1 MRPLKLSLQ
10 AFGPFAGRETVDF
23 TRLPPG
29 ALFLISGPTGAGKT
43 AILDGIT
50 YALYGDTS
58 GGERSAR
65 EMRSHHAE
73 AALQT
78 EVELEFALGGQCY
91 RVRRVPEQTRA
102 AQRGDGVVNAPAR
115 AELFRLE
122 ADSRNSDGQGWQ
134 PLAQRTTEVTQQVE
148 ALLGFKAEQFRQVVL
163 LPQGQ
168 FRKLLA
174 ASSAERER
182 ILETLFGT
190 AAYKRLQDALKAE
203 AAVLR
208 ESGEQARLRRDTLLQ
223 QAEAESAAA
232 LSARMDALGAAL
244 AALEADEK
252 AAREAD
258 TAARAALQRGQ
269 AIAARFAEARAAAA
283 ALAALTAGRAE
294 VDAQRM
300 RLDDAR
306 RAQQVLPA
314 DAALAAARSAAAEA
328 GERGRQAVAAAGQAA
343 SALRK
348 ADAALQ
354 AEAARGDEREAAQRE
369 QMRLEALSDA
379 VARLAA
385 AEAAVQACQRQRTA
399 ADARLAQAGAACAAL
414 DDRRSRLAG
423 RIEALQAQAAQ
434 AAVLGLRVQ
443 QAEQRAQAQARL
455 AASVARLQQAQAL
468 EEAKRQ
474 AFEAAQGHA
483 LCQREAFEA
492 LDAGW
497 RRAQAAILARHLH
510 DGDACPVCG
519 SAAHPSPAR
528 FDGELPTEQALQA
541 ARAAVRAAEAALE
554 TARHDRDA
562 AAQERAAAQ
571 AEVSTRQAALDAGKA
586 DGHAQQDLF
595 GVGADASEELPALR
609 TALQAA
615 RAAMAD
621 VDGLRAQL
629 RGLDAELTT
638 AQAALEQARGQAAEA
653 AGAAEG
659 ASRVA
664 EERRGAVPAALRTR
678 QALDAALAG
687 ARATR
692 QRLDA
697 ALQAAQAA
705 QRAALGAE
713 AAQRAQRDTL
723 ALAARA
729 AEARVAEAAAQFAD
743 ALRAAG
749 FGTDEEGAAAGPDA
763 GAAAWRAAVLPAAQI
778 DALAR
783 QIRGADEQLAAAQE
797 RELRA
802 AQAIAGLAAPDL
814 AALDAHAA
822 DCRARVEAVVARLS
836 DGRAERNRL
845 AHTLALLGDIAREH
859 GAIEAEYRV
868 VGHLSDV
875 ANGDNGRNLTFQRY
889 VLAAL
894 LDDVLRAASLRLKA
908 MSRGRYLL
916 QRREDVADA
925 RRAAGLDLEVFDD
938 YTGRAR
944 PASTLSGGEGFMA
957 SLALA
962 LGLSDA
968 VQAYAGGV
976 QLDTLFIDEGFG
988 SLDPESLDM
997 AMKALI
1003 DLQQRGRT
1011 VGVISHV
1018 EEMKQQIDAA
1028 IEVVQGAGG
1037 SRVRM
1042 RGAAAPARSSALSP
1056 PAPARDAAGDRR

>member
-1 MRPLKLSLQ
+1 MKPLKLSLQ

-43 AILDGIT
+43 SILDGIT

-65 EMRSHHAE
+65 EMRSHHAD

-78 EVELEFALGGQCY
+78 EVELEFALGGQHY
-91 RVRRVPEQTRA
+91 RVRRVPEQSRA
-102 AQRGDGVVNAPAR
+102 AQRGGGVVNAPAK
-115 AELFRLE
+115 AELFRFD
-122 ADSRNSDGQGWQ
+122 ADRWQ

-174 ASSAERER
+174 ASSAEREK

-203 AAVLR
+203 AAMLR
-208 ESGEQARLRRDTLLQ
+208 ERGEQASLRRATLLQ
-223 QAEAESAAA
+223 QAEAETTEDLAVR
-232 LSARMDALGAAL
+232 LDALGAAL
-244 AALEADEK
+244 ATLEAEEK
-252 AAREAD
+252 AARDAD
-258 TAARAALQRGQ
+258 GAARAALQQGQ
-269 AIAARFAEARAAAA
+269 ATAARFAEAQAAAA

-294 VDAQRM
+294 TDAR
-300 RLDDAR
+300 RLRLEDAR
-306 RAQQVLPA
+306 RAQQVSPSA
-314 DAALAAARSAAAEA
+314 TALSAARSAAAEA
-328 GERGRQAVAAAGQAA
+328 EQRARQAAQAA
-343 SALRK
+343 EQAAKALHD

-379 VARLAA
+379 VARLAE
-385 AEAAVQACQRQRTA
+385 AETALLDSQRQRVA
-399 ADARLAQAGAACAAL
+399 ADARLTQAEAACKTL
-414 DDRRSRLAG
+414 DSQRNQLAG
-423 RIEALQAQAAQ
+423 RIDTLQAQAAQ
-434 AAVLGLRVQ
+434 AAVLGLRMQ
-443 QAEQRAQAQARL
+443 HAEQRAQAQAGLEASLVRL
-455 AASVARLQQAQAL
+455 KQAQVL
-468 EEAKRQ
+468 VEAKRQ
-474 AFEAAQGHA
+474 AFEAAQQQM
-483 LCQREAFEA
+483 LRQREACDA
-492 LDAGW
+492 LDAAW
-497 RRAQAAILARHLH
+497 RRAQAAILAHHLH

-519 SAAHPSPAR
+519 SASHPSPAR

-541 ARAAVRAAEAALE
+541 VRDALRKAEAAME
-554 TARHDRDA
+554 AVRHDRDV
-562 AAQERAAAQ
+562 AAQQRAAAQ
-571 AEVSTRQAALDAGKA
+571 AEVNTRQTALHGGAAD
-586 DGHAQQDLF
+586 DQVQQDLF
-595 GVGADASEELPALR
+595 GASVDEDLPALR

-615 RAAMAD
+615 RAAAAE
-621 VDGLRAQL
+621 VERIRGQL
-629 RGLDAELTT
+629 QQSEVALAA
-638 AQAALEQARGQAAEA
+638 AQAALDDARKQAAA
-653 AGAAEG
+653 AASAAEG
-659 ASRVA
+659 ALRVA
-664 EERRGAVPAALRTR
+664 EERRGAVPEALRSP
-678 QALDAALAG
+678 QALGTALAA
-687 ARATR
+687 ARARR
-692 QRLDA
+692 QQLEA
-697 ALQAAQAA
+697 ALQAAQEV
-705 QRAALGAE
+705 QRQALNHD
-713 AAQRAQRDTL
+713 AAQRAQRDAQ

-729 AEARVAEAAAQFAD
+729 AEVRVAETAAQFAD
-743 ALRAAG
+743 ALHAAG
-749 FGTDEEGAAAGPDA
+749 FAAAGSGMAGSARPD
-763 GAAAWRAAVLPAAQI
+763 AAWRAAVLPAEQM

-783 QIRGADEQLAAAQE
+783 QIRSADEQFAAAQE
-797 RELRA
+797 RSRRA
-802 AQAIAGLAAPDL
+802 AQAIDGLAPPDL
-814 AALDAHAA
+814 AALDARATA
-822 DCRARVEAVVARLS
+822 CREQVEAIVARITH
-836 DGRAERNRL
+836 NRGEQQKL
-845 AHTLALLGDIAREH
+845 TRTLALLNEIAREH

-868 VGHLSDV
+868 VGHLAEV

-957 SLALA
+957 SLSLA
-962 LGLSDA
+962 LGLSDV

-997 AMKALI
+997 AMRALI

-1018 EEMKQQIDAA
+1018 EDMKQQIGTA
-1028 IEVVQGAGG
+1028 IEVVQGLRG

-1042 RGAAAPARSSALSP
+1042 VGVS
-1056 PAPARDAAGDRR
+1056 

>member
-1 MRPLKLSLQ
+1 MKPLKLSLQ

-43 AILDGIT
+43 SILDGIT

-65 EMRSHHAE
+65 EMRSHHAD

-78 EVELEFALGGQCY
+78 EVELEFALGGQRY
-91 RVRRVPEQTRA
+91 RVRRVPEQSRA
-102 AQRGDGVVNAPAR
+102 AQRGGGVVNAPAK
-115 AELFRLE
+115 AELFRFD
-122 ADSRNSDGQGWQ
+122 ADGQSWQ

-174 ASSAERER
+174 ASSAEREK

-208 ESGEQARLRRDTLLQ
+208 ERGEQASLRRATLLQ
-223 QAEAESAAA
+223 QAEAETAEDLAVR
-232 LSARMDALGAAL
+232 LDGLGAAL
-244 AALEADEK
+244 TALEAEEK
-252 AAREAD
+252 AARDAD
-258 TAARAALQRGQ
+258 GAARAALQQGQ
-269 AIAARFAEARAAAA
+269 ATAARFAEAQAAAA
-283 ALAALTAGRAE
+283 ALAALMAGRAE
-294 VDAQRM
+294 TDARRL

-306 RAQQVLPA
+306 RAQQVSPSA
-314 DAALAAARSAAAEA
+314 AALSAARSAAAEA
-328 GERGRQAVAAAGQAA
+328 EQRARQAAQAA
-343 SALRK
+343 EQAAKALHD

-379 VARLAA
+379 VARLAE
-385 AEAAVQACQRQRTA
+385 AETALLDSQRQRVG
-399 ADARLAQAGAACAAL
+399 ADARLTQAEAECKTL
-414 DDRRSRLAG
+414 DSQRSQLAG
-423 RIEALQAQAAQ
+423 RIDTLQAQAAQ
-434 AAVLGLRVQ
+434 AAVLGLRMQ
-443 QAEQRAQAQARL
+443 QAEQRAQAQAGL
-455 AASVARLQQAQAL
+455 DASLARLKQAQML

-474 AFEAAQGHA
+474 AFEAAQQQM
-483 LCQREAFEA
+483 LRQREACDA

-497 RRAQAAILARHLH
+497 RRAQAAILAHHLH

-519 SAAHPSPAR
+519 SASHPSPAR

-541 ARAAVRAAEAALE
+541 ARDALRKAEAAME
-554 TARHDRDA
+554 AARHGRDE
-562 AAQERAAAQ
+562 AAQQRAAAQ
-571 AEVSTRQAALDAGKA
+571 AEVNTRQTALHVGAAD
-586 DGHAQQDLF
+586 DRVQQDLF
-595 GVGADASEELPALR
+595 GASVDEDLPALR

-615 RAAMAD
+615 RAAAAE
-621 VDGLRAQL
+621 VEQVRGQL
-629 RGLDAELTT
+629 RQSETALVA
-638 AQAALEQARGQAAEA
+638 AQAALDDARKQAAA
-653 AGAAEG
+653 AASMAEG
-659 ASRVA
+659 ALRVA
-664 EERRGAVPAALRTR
+664 EERRSAVPEALRSP
-678 QALDAALAG
+678 QALGTALAAVR
-687 ARATR
+687 ARR
-692 QRLDA
+692 QQLET
-697 ALQAAQAA
+697 ALQAAQEA
-705 QRAALGAE
+705 QRQALNHD
-713 AAQRAQRDTL
+713 AAQRAQRDAQ

-729 AEARVAEAAAQFAD
+729 AEVRVAEAAAQFAD
-743 ALRAAG
+743 ALHAAG
-749 FGTDEEGAAAGPDA
+749 FAAAGSGMAGGARSDA
-763 GAAAWRAAVLPAAQI
+763 AEATWRAAVLSAEQM

-783 QIRGADEQLAAAQE
+783 QIRSADEQFAAAQE
-797 RELRA
+797 RKQRA
-802 AQAIAGLAAPDL
+802 AQAIDGLTPPDL
-814 AALDAHAA
+814 TALDARATA
-822 DCRARVEAVVARLS
+822 CREQVEAVVARITHNRGEQHKLARTLS
-836 DGRAERNRL
+836 
-845 AHTLALLGDIAREH
+845 LLTDIAREH

-868 VGHLSDV
+868 VGHLAEV

-957 SLALA
+957 SLSLA
-962 LGLSDA
+962 LGLSDV

-997 AMKALI
+997 AMRALI

-1018 EEMKQQIDAA
+1018 EDMKQQIGTA
-1028 IEVVQGAGG
+1028 IEVVQGVRG

-1042 RGAAAPARSSALSP
+1042 AGAGK
-1056 PAPARDAAGDRR
+1056 DG